1 MTEPYELYYWPGIP
15 GRGEFVRLVLE
26 AAGAAY
32 RDVGREQGA
41 EAVVAFAGVTG
52 ASGRFLP
59 FAPPY
64 LKADGIIVFQTA
76 NICDFIAQRHGL
88 APEDEQGRRF
98 ALGLALT
105 LEDFAREVH
114 DTHHPIS
121 VNLYYADQMTEAK
134 RRAADF
140 RTSRLPTFLH
150 YFENVLTANGAGAL
164 WLAGDRL
171 SYVDL
176 SMFHVLEGLHY
187 AFPQAMAELDAGLPR
202 LAALAARVR
211 THGPVAAY
219 LASPR
224 RQSFNEDGLF
234 RHYPALATLKR
245 RISRGLRY
253 VSN

>member
-1 MTEPYELYYWPGIP
+1 MTEAYELYYWPGIP

-26 AAGAAY
+26 AAGVAY

-41 EAVVAFAGVTG
+41 EAVAAFAGVTG

-64 LKADGIIVFQTA
+64 LKADGIIVSQTA
-76 NICDFIAQRHGL
+76 NICDFVAQRHGL

-121 VNLYYADQMTEAK
+121 VNLYYADQTTEAR

-140 RTSRLPTFLH
+140 RASRLPTFLH
-150 YFENVLTANGAGAL
+150 YFETVLAANEHGSQ
-164 WLAGDRL
+164 WLVGDRL
-171 SYVDL
+171 SHVDL
-176 SMFHVLEGLHY
+176 SMFHVLDGLHY
-187 AFPQAMAELDAGLPR
+187 AFPRAMAGLEASVPLLR
-202 LAALAARVR
+202 DLAVRVR
-211 THGPVAAY
+211 AHAPVAAY
-219 LASPR
+219 RASARHQP
-224 RQSFNEDGLF
+224 FNEDGLF
-234 RHYPALATLKR
+234 RHYPELDGPA
-245 RISRGLRY
+245 GEG
-253 VSN
+253 